1 MTTDAKKN
9 AHRRLIRRWLL
20 GVFGL
25 SLPCSVLWAQSP
37 GLYDPQ
43 PPANAAYV
51 RVLVG
56 GSQAVDVL
64 IDQQAKASKVP
75 AARPSSY
82 MLVSPGAHQL
92 TIRAGGNRVHV
103 PLNVVPSRFFTV
115 LLSEVQADAKPVV
128 TARNATTN
136 CRFTF
141 AKTPTGR
148 HQGPCWQP
156 KPFRKPFCP
165 IPC

>member
-75 AARPSSY
+75 AARPAATCWSRPGRIS
-82 MLVSPGAHQL
+82 LRSVLGATVSM
-92 TIRAGGNRVHV
+92 
-103 PLNVVPSRFFTV
+103 
-115 LLSEVQADAKPVV
+115 
-128 TARNATTN
+128 
-136 CRFTF
+136 
-141 AKTPTGR
+141 
-148 HQGPCWQP
+148 
-156 KPFRKPFCP
+156 CP
-165 IPC
+165 